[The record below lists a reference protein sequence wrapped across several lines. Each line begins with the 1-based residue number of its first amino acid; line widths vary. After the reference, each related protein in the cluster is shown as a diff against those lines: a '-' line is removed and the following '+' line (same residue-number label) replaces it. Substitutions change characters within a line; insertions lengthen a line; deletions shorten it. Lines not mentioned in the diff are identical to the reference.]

1 MYVFYLA
8 GIRLPVTPSKVTTK
22 IKGAN
27 RTINLINEG
36 EINQIRGRHL
46 TEFSFECLLP
56 QVTKYSFATYKDGK
70 FLPADYFLA
79 HLKELK
85 MRKTAFRFTINRYTQ
100 LGKKGKVIPNTS
112 MLVTLEEYTISEE
125 AENGLDVKVSISLK
139 EYKAYGK
146 KYYKVIKQKSNA
158 SMKMETAYQKKPGE
172 TLLVGTKITPKR
184 EHEEQNRAIP
194 YRLVVGV
201 GDTLKSIAKKYL
213 GSEKEAANL
222 YKINRDV
229 IEKAAKRHGR
239 ASSSKGF
246 YLYPG
251 TEIRLVVREA
261 V

>member
-8 GIRLPVTPSKVTTK
+8 GIRLPVTPSKVSTK

-79 HLKELK
+79 HLKALK
-85 MRKTAFRFTINRYTQ
+85 KRKTPFRFTINRYTQ

-125 AENGLDVKVSISLK
+125 AENGLDVKVSVNLK

-146 KYYKVIKQKSNA
+146 KYYKVIKSKA
-158 SMKMETAYQKKPGE
+158 PVKTKYELVYQAKPGE
-172 TLLVGTKITPKR
+172 KVMEAVKINPKLGD
-184 EHEEQNRAIP
+184 ESKNRVVP
-194 YRLVVGV
+194 YYIILKK
-201 GDTLKSIAKKYL
+201 GDTLRSIAKKYL
-213 GSEKEAANL
+213 DNDLLFREL
-222 YKINRDV
+222 YKINIEV
-229 IEKAAKRHGR
+229 IEKAAKSHGR
-239 ASSSKGF
+239 SSSSNGY

-251 TEIRLVVREA
+251 TEIRLVAKEA
-261 V
+261 